1 MCWQR
6 EGRRVELATAKAMER
21 ARDSVN
27 ADGNDVYVGCKDA
40 RGDTHTHGGNGISRS
55 FRKGVPKMIWAGKGE
70 AASEGGRGE
79 GSRWPRIHHD
89 AWFTYLAGSRR
100 GTQSANTDKMK
111 LVRRTIRPSPLSFS
125 SSSALSALLL
135 LSCICIQT
143 VCPLPF
149 SSHRTHVEE
158 NRLGEFDEAGKG
170 ASEERLSTKVSL

>member
-1 MCWQR
+1 MKRGEECVGSGR
-6 EGRRVELATAKAMER
+6 EGEWNWRLRRRWRELETLSMRTATTCTWVVKMREA
-21 ARDSVN
+21 
-27 ADGNDVYVGCKDA
+27 
-40 RGDTHTHGGNGISRS
+40 THTHGGNGISRS

-111 LVRRTIRPSPLSFS
+111 LVRRTIRPSPLSSS
-125 SSSALSALLL
+125 SSSALSTFLL

-158 NRLGEFDEAGKG
+158 NRLGE
-170 ASEERLSTKVSL
+170 